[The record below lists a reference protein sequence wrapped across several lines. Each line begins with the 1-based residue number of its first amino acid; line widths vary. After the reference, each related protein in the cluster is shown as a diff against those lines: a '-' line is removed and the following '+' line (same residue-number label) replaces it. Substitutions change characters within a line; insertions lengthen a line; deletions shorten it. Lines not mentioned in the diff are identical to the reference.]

1 MAAIAGPPGPRHVR
15 GSLWARG
22 ATLPRLVAS
31 RGGRGEYV
39 CTRPRR
45 DVAGGAARLLA
56 PAPPSVSRWPYR
68 TLVGIESRRRA
79 VRPGQGR
86 APRDLASTDPATFP
100 EATTWFLVTHPP
112 TPGAAAQRTHAPAA
126 VADVGHRYGLRIR
139 VEQSDKQVQQ
149 HLGWAEDHVRAD
161 LAIRR
166 YWYLVCCAFV
176 LCWWAGA
183 YPTVP
188 ARERSADAAP
198 PPQEAPG
205 QEALVVM
212 PMAGLG
218 EKKRPA
224 PAAPTRSAA
233 RGPWPDAASARG
245 WSPG

>member
-1 MAAIAGPPGPRHVR
+1 MR

-45 DVAGGAARLLA
+45 DVGGAARLLA

-100 EATTWFLVTHPP
+100 EATTWSLVTHPP

-126 VADVGHRYGLRIR
+126 VADVATATGSGYGSSRATNRCSRPSAGRRITCAPTWPSDGIGTWSVVRSCCAGGRGRTPLCQRGNGLRTPR
-139 VEQSDKQVQQ
+139 
-149 HLGWAEDHVRAD
+149 HLH
-161 LAIRR
+161 RR
-166 YWYLVCCAFV
+166 RQGRRH
-176 LCWWAGA
+176 WW
-183 YPTVP
+183 
-188 ARERSADAAP
+188 
-198 PPQEAPG
+198 
-205 QEALVVM
+205 
-212 PMAGLG
+212 
-218 EKKRPA
+218 
-224 PAAPTRSAA
+224 
-233 RGPWPDAASARG
+233 
-245 WSPG
+245 